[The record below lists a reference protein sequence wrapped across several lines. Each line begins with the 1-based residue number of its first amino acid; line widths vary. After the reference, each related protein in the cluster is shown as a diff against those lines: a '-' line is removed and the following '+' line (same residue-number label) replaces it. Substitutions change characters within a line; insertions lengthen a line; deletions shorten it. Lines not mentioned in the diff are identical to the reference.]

1 MSKNTNETRGRG
13 RPRKELIL
21 PKTSTFTVN
30 DLVAINPHID
40 CRLSVYTRR
49 DELIKNGTLRYTG
62 ETVKTGG
69 VGKPLNVI
77 QTMASYRRS
86 RAAKRAAK
94 TRKLA
99 SVTVDLTPAPAPVD
113 ATPVTAPVTAP
124 VTDIPVTV

>member
-1 MSKNTNETRGRG
+1 MSKNTNEKRGRG

-21 PKTSTFTVN
+21 PTTSTFTVN
-30 DLVAINPHID
+30 DMVACNPQIE

-49 DELIKNGTLRYTG
+49 DELVKNGTLRYTG

-69 VGKPLNVI
+69 VGKPLDVI

-94 TRKLA
+94 ARKLA
-99 SVTVDLTPAPAPVD
+99 NITVNLGIG
-113 ATPVTAPVTAP
+113 APVTA
-124 VTDIPVTV
+124 